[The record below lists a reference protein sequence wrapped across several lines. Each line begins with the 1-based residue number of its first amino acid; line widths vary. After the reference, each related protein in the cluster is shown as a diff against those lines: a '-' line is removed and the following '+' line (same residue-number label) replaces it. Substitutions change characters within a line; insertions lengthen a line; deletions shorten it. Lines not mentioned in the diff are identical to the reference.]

1 VPPAEVGYAIA
12 RLALGASPDPRHV
25 AHTRDMSGAAH
36 PHVSSHVLPFV
47 VGFDI
52 RSRLRDYP
60 VPALVITGSR
70 DLLTPPRA
78 GKDLANRIPNA
89 VFEVVSGGGHML
101 MMERAQW
108 LNERID
114 KFARNH

>member
-1 VPPAEVGYAIA
+1 
-12 RLALGASPDPRHV
+12 
-25 AHTRDMSGAAH
+25 
-36 PHVSSHVLPFV
+36 
-47 VGFDI
+47 
-52 RSRLRDYP
+52 
-60 VPALVITGSR
+60 
-70 DLLTPPRA
+70 LLTPPRA